1 VTASRLQLVAP
12 APILPAQALPP
23 DEPHASDVVDEV
35 CATWRESRHEL
46 LAGER
51 RKRITD
57 LRRACCVAIRLKCPS
72 LSLQDI
78 GAVLL
83 VDHTTV
89 LHHLQKAG
97 VA

>member
-1 VTASRLQLVAP
+1 MSAARLQLVAP
-12 APILPAQALPP
+12 APILPPQALPP
-23 DEPHASDVVDEV
+23 PEPHASDVIDEV
-35 CATWRESRHEL
+35 CSTWRESRTEL
-46 LAGER
+46 LGGAR

-57 LRRACCVAIRLKCPS
+57 LRRACCVAIRLRCPS

-89 LHHLQKAG
+89 LHHLQVAG